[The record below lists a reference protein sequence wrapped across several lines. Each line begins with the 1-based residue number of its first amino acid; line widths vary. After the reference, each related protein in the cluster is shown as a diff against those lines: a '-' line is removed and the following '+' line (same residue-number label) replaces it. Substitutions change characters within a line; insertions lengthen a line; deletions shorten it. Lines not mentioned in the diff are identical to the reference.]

1 MYAVDPLGLNKVA
14 TNPWLPGSTAD
25 PLVALAWILLFGGPG
40 RGRRAGREA
49 VPRTRRRRPP
59 SSVRIGQGVAA
70 GVLANGTAAMAVTTL
85 GTGTTVLMLKSPWL
99 LHWLNHGR
107 HLTAF
112 ATYRYEL
119 HTTNHTGAYVLMLMF
134 FPVIGLITSY
144 LAAAIAN
151 PAPLDARPS
160 GPGLPSDLW
169 RVSRVTSRP
178 EFSAQ
183 TLSVL
188 AALCDQPSQWQHG
201 YALAKQTGLKSGTL
215 YPILIRLA
223 DRGLVEACWQ
233 DEPAPGRPRR
243 HLYRLTA
250 AGLASATGALASAAE
265 RAAEQAAAARAGAGK
280 PRAGVRPGPAAPGAV
295 AGMTP

>member
-1 MYAVDPLGLNKVA
+1 M
-14 TNPWLPGSTAD
+14 
-25 PLVALAWILLFGGPG
+25 
-40 RGRRAGREA
+40 
-49 VPRTRRRRPP
+49 
-59 SSVRIGQGVAA
+59 
-70 GVLANGTAAMAVTTL
+70 
-85 GTGTTVLMLKSPWL
+85 
-99 LHWLNHGR
+99 
-107 HLTAF
+107 
-112 ATYRYEL
+112 
-119 HTTNHTGAYVLMLMF
+119 
-134 FPVIGLITSY
+134 
-144 LAAAIAN
+144 
-151 PAPLDARPS
+151 
-160 GPGLPSDLW
+160 
-169 RVSRVTSRP
+169 SRLTSRP

-201 YALAKQTGLKSGTL
+201 YALARQTGLKSGTL

-265 RAAEQAAAARAGAGK
+265 RAAGQAAAARAGTGKPRVATGK
-280 PRAGVRPGPAAPGAV
+280 PRARVRQGPAAPGAV